1 MEALKAKNRYQQER
15 RNMKTMR
22 EESIIEAAKKV
33 FVQKG
38 FDKSTMQ
45 DIANEVPL
53 GIATIFR
60 YFPKKEKLMVAVAK
74 SIISSQSEAFRL
86 VRDLD
91 LVCIEKLSRLFDLFI
106 SFHEEE
112 HRQNIQLIEA
122 FESWASMIGEPLNML
137 DEYHAV
143 FEDNKMLFRAII
155 EQGIQDESIR
165 KDISIEDTLMTM
177 INVFGSFAKKIS
189 MSYNLVVF
197 KETTGTTQQL
207 QVLKTVFLNYLKHS
221 T

>member
-1 MEALKAKNRYQQER
+1 
-15 RNMKTMR
+15 
-22 EESIIEAAKKV
+22 
-33 FVQKG
+33 
-38 FDKSTMQ
+38 
-45 DIANEVPL
+45 
-53 GIATIFR
+53 
-60 YFPKKEKLMVAVAK
+60 MVAVAK